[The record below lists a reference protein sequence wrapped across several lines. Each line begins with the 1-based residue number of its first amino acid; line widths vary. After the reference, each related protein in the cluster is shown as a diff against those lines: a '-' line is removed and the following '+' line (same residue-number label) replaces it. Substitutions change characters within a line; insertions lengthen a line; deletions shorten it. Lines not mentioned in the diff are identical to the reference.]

1 MKILKTINVMLCSLL
16 LTFFLVFIGLRVT
29 MFNGDY
35 LIRSADKS
43 DYYSALA
50 KEMNSSIQD
59 IGMAS
64 NIPKGVLTDVVS
76 INEVKEAAQQYFS
89 TLYLASENQEIAG
102 DQVVDRAVEKVTA
115 YSQANGIAV
124 NDLSQFSSYVNAA
137 FIQSVQLPYM
147 TSFGQKVSQYSS
159 YLKYVLIGSFGLFV
173 FALFML
179 VVPLSKYPHQ
189 LYRSLSYVFSSVGLL
204 LVLFPAV
211 VLLSGVLKRLA
222 INAQSLY
229 NLFNAYVSGICMVYI
244 LLGVLCL
251 IISLGLAVISEQGRK
266 RLVQSRKRVRGF

>member
-64 NIPKGVLTDVVS
+64 NIPKDVLTDVVS
-76 INEVKEAAQQYFS
+76 INEVKEATQQYFS
-89 TLYLASENQEIAG
+89 TIYLASENQEITG

-147 TSFGQKVSQYSS
+147 TSFGQKVSQYSF

-251 IISLGLAVISEQGRK
+251 IISVASAVISEQGRK